1 MNPSTQPAP
10 SPSATDGPFAPAP
23 QDYRR
28 RIRRAAVLGA
38 GVMGAQIAAHLAN
51 AGIAVWLYDLPA
63 PGGDKNAHVNKAL
76 AGLQRLKPNPMALDS
91 VRGLIQAAN
100 YEQHLGRLGGCDL
113 VLEAITERLDWK
125 HELYRNVAPHLGE
138 HSVLATNT
146 SGISIKALAEALPQG
161 LRGRFCGAH
170 FFNPP
175 RYMQLLELIPHP
187 DTRVEVLDLLEGF
200 LTTVLGKGVIRAR
213 DTSGFIG
220 NRIGVFS
227 MLSLIHHGQRHGLAP
242 DLVDRLTGPGI
253 GRPKSATFRT
263 ADVVGL
269 DTLAHVVATLAQTLP
284 EDPWQRY
291 FRLPDWMQGLIDRG
305 ALGQKTRMGVY
316 RKEGRDIHVF
326 DPQRGDY
333 RRAGRSLDGR
343 VREILLLRDPGEK
356 YEALLGHPH
365 PQARFLLDCFFD
377 LFHYCAYHL
386 EGIAHTARDLDLALR
401 WGYGWRQGPFETWQA
416 IGWQRIN
423 GELAERLSRG
433 EQMAAVPLPDWVLAP
448 GREGVHDP
456 QGSWSPA
463 QARQVPRS
471 THPVYRRQ
479 SFPDQVLGEREPE
492 TETVFE
498 TQAVRLWHS
507 GDDIAVLGFKTKMHT
522 VTDAVL
528 EGILRAIDEA
538 ERAFKALILW
548 QREAP
553 FCAGAN
559 LAEVLNALD
568 AGRMDQVGAVVVR
581 FQRAS
586 MALKHAMVPTVA
598 AVQGLALGGG
608 CEFLMHCD
616 RVIAALE
623 TYTGLVE
630 VGVGIVPAGAGSKEL
645 VIRAADEAQ
654 GGDVFPFVVRTFERV
669 AKALVSGSAEEAR
682 RLGYLRAADAV
693 VFNPHEVL
701 HVAKHQGLALFEAG
715 YRPPLRRQDIPV
727 AGRSGAATLKAQLV
741 NLLEGRFISEHD
753 YAIGSRLAEILCGG
767 EVDPGSLVD
776 DAWLL
781 RLEREAFM
789 ALVAT
794 EKSRQRIR
802 HMLEQ
807 GRALRN

>member
-1 MNPSTQPAP
+1 
-10 SPSATDGPFAPAP
+10 
-23 QDYRR
+23 
-28 RIRRAAVLGA
+28 
-38 GVMGAQIAAHLAN
+38 MGAQIAAHLAN
-51 AGIAVWLYDLPA
+51 AGIQVWLYELPG
-63 PGGDKNAHVNKAL
+63 PEGDKNAHVKKAL
-76 AGLQRLKPNPMALDS
+76 AGLARLKPNPLAVDS
-91 VRGLIQAAN
+91 VARLVRAAN
-100 YEQHLGRLGGCDL
+100 YEEHLGRLGDCDL
-113 VLEAITERLDWK
+113 VIEAITERLDWK
-125 HELYRNVAPHLGE
+125 HDLYRKVAPHLSE
-138 HSVLATNT
+138 RSVLATNT
-146 SGISIKALAEALPQG
+146 SGISIKALTEALPEG
-161 LRGRFCGAH
+161 LRGRFCGVH

-175 RYMQLLELIPHP
+175 RYMHLLELIPHP
-187 DTRVEVLDLLEGF
+187 DTRPEVLDLLEGF

-227 MLSLIHHGQRHGLAP
+227 ILSVMHHAQRHGLAP

-269 DTLAHVVATLAQTLP
+269 DTLAHVVETLAQTLP
-284 EDPWQRY
+284 EDPWQRH
-291 FRLPDWMQGLIDRG
+291 FRLPDWMQGLIERG
-305 ALGQKTRMGVY
+305 ALGQKTRLGVY
-316 RKEGRDIHVF
+316 RKQRRDILVF
-326 DPQRGDY
+326 DPQQGDY
-333 RRAGRSLDGR
+333 RRVRRALDER
-343 VREILLLRDPGEK
+343 VREILLMRDPGEK
-356 YEALLGHPH
+356 YDALLGHPH

-423 GELAERLSRG
+423 GGLAERLARG
-433 EQMAAVPLPDWVLAP
+433 EQMAAVSVPDWALVP

-456 QGSWSPA
+456 HGSWAPA
-463 QARQVPRS
+463 QGRKVARS

-479 SFPDQVLGEREPE
+479 PFPDRVLGEREPA

-498 TQAVRLWHS
+498 TPAVRLWHS

-528 EGILRAIDEA
+528 DGILRAIDEA
-538 ERAFKALILW
+538 ERGFKALILW
-548 QREAP
+548 QREPP

-568 AGRMDQVGAVVVR
+568 AGHLDQVGAVVAK

-616 RVIAALE
+616 RVVAALE

-645 VIRAADEAQ
+645 VIRAADAAQ
-654 GGDVFPFVVRTFERV
+654 GGDVFPFVVRAFERA

-682 RLGYLRAADAV
+682 RLGYLRETDTV

-701 HVAKHQGLALFEAG
+701 HVAKQQGLALFEAG
-715 YRPPLRRQDIPV
+715 YRPPLRRRDIPV

-741 NLLEGRFISEHD
+741 NLLEGGFISEHD
-753 YAIGSRLAEILCGG
+753 YAIGSRLAQILCGG
-767 EVDPGSLVD
+767 DLDPGSRVD

-802 HMLEQ
+802 HMLEH